1 MIGSGDAI
9 PEVRCHAFVVLGRA
23 ERVHSLDRAKAA
35 FEEARACA
43 EAHGLPLWR
52 LRALHELGTIDLF
65 DHAGSRRLEQAR
77 EAAEDLGVV
86 SMAAVLDVQLSA
98 ASLFR
103 FEPDAAIRHASSA
116 LAAADRLR
124 LAQLRATALAFLA
137 ENHGMLGDVY
147 AMERYNLLAL
157 AAAPGDPE
165 IAGSVWGGRGVAA
178 LLANDRIGA
187 VRGLRRAVELLAP
200 LPNAGPAIYLG
211 LWPLLLAVTADA
223 DAKSAISAARAGGM
237 TVNRANR
244 GLLLMAEAVIAGHH
258 RSGKADAEELLERG
272 RADLVHY
279 PVWSDLALLLAA
291 EAALADAWGDPRRWL
306 ATTCDAFERQ
316 HLERLLDRARVL
328 MTAPTPSRLTTMGV
342 TAREI
347 EVLDL
352 VRQGL
357 SNRDIATRLTL
368 SPRTV
373 EKHVESLL
381 RKTGA
386 RSRTHLVA
394 ATVDIARPDP

>member
-1 MIGSGDAI
+1 L
-9 PEVRCHAFVVLGRA
+9 VVLGRA
-23 ERVHSLDRAKAA
+23 ERVYSLDRAKAA
-35 FEEARACA
+35 FEDARACA
-43 EAHGLPLWR
+43 DAYGLPLWR

-77 EAAEDLGVV
+77 EVAEDLGLV

-103 FEPDAAIRHASSA
+103 FEPEAAIRHASSA

-137 ENHGMLGDVY
+137 ENHGMLGDVG

-178 LLANDRIGA
+178 LLVDDRIGA
-187 VRGLRRAVELLAP
+187 VRGLRRAVEILAHR
-200 LPNAGPAIYLG
+200 PNAGPAIYLG
-211 LWPLLLAVTADA
+211 LWPLLLAAAADT
-223 DAKSAISAARAGGM
+223 DAEPAIRAARAGGM

-258 RSGKADAEELLERG
+258 RRGKTDAEEFLDRG

-279 PVWSDLALLLAA
+279 PVWSDLALLLTA
-291 EAALADAWGDPRRWL
+291 EAALADGWGDPRRWL
-306 ATTCDAFERQ
+306 ATACEAFERQ
-316 HLERLLDRARVL
+316 HLEPLLHRARVL
-328 MTAPTPSRLTTMGV
+328 MTAPPPSRLTSMGV

-347 EVLDL
+347 EVLHL
-352 VRQGL
+352 IRQGL
-357 SNRDIATRLTL
+357 SNRDIAARLTL

-394 ATVDIARPDP
+394 ATADVVGPDP